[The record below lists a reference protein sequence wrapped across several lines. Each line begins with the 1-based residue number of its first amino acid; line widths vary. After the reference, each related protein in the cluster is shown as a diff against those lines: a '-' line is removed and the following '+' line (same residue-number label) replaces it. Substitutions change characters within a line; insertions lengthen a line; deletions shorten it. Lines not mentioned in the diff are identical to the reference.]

1 MIRVLVADNNIELV
15 ETLES
20 YLNSLPDMEVVGR
33 AYDGE
38 EALAKIE
45 RLSPDVVI
53 LDITMPH
60 LDGLAVMERLRHMDG
75 VATSD
80 SGRLIRPAV
89 IVLTAFGR
97 EDVIQRFTEL
107 GAQYFIVKPFDLD
120 LLAQRIREFGT
131 AQESAAHDDESG
143 PPVSRGARAG
153 DWVTQGQDAEAA
165 ITGLLHQV
173 GVPAHFKGYIYLRD
187 AVLMVVRENRMLGG
201 SLTKEIYPRLADKYG
216 TTAGGVEAA
225 IRNAIMAAWEHGN
238 RDLLRALTGIGSRDD
253 RLPTNSLMIAK
264 LADRVRFYGSLPPLQ
279 GLEKSA

>member
-1 MIRVLVADNNIELV
+1 VADNNIELV

-107 GAQYFIVKPFDLD
+107 GAQYFIVKPFDLE

-131 AQESAAHDDESG
+131 AQESAAHDDETA
-143 PPVSRGARAG
+143 PTVSRTARAG
-153 DWVTQGQDAEAA
+153 DWLGQGQDAEAA

-238 RDLLRALTGIGSRDD
+238 RELLRALTGIGTRDD

-279 GLEKSA
+279 GLERTA

>member
-1 MIRVLVADNNIELV
+1 MADNNIELV

-107 GAQYFIVKPFDLD
+107 GAQYFIVKPFDLE

-131 AQESAAHDDESG
+131 AQESAAHDDETA
-143 PPVSRGARAG
+143 PTVSRTARAG
-153 DWVTQGQDAEAA
+153 DWLGQGQDAEAA

-238 RDLLRALTGIGSRDD
+238 RELLRALTGIGTRDD

-279 GLEKSA
+279 GLERTA